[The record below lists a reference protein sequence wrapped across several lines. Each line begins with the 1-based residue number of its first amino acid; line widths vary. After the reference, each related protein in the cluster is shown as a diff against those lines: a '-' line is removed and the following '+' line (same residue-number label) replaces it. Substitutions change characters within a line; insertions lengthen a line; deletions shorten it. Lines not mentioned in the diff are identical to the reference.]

1 MKTMKLIALLTVG
14 LALATSRSFAA
25 TAETN
30 HLWKAGVASAVITPQ
45 TNMWMA
51 GYAARKSP
59 SHGTAQDLFA
69 KALALEDEKGK
80 RLVIVTMDI
89 IGVRPWLRQFVEK
102 HAAER
107 HKLPPECLVM
117 NASHTHCGPEYREIK
132 EGEKTEGHYTAFL
145 QARLA
150 RIVDEA
156 IKKLA
161 PAQLSQAHA
170 RCGFAM
176 NRRRNYELPAT
187 DPNSKKAPNPDGP
200 VDHNVPVLMVQSPG
214 TNLCAVLFSY
224 ACHNT
229 TLSSTSMTNNVPR
242 YEFNGDYAGF
252 AQETLQAGRP
262 GLTAMFM
269 EGCGADQNPY
279 PRHYM
284 IPYVKPLE
292 FAQQHGRTLA
302 FAVEAAMAAHVRP
315 VRGPIRSALEYV
327 TLERETLKPSPT
339 VPKSGGKPVGV
350 PPSSGVAPAKAG
362 TPAPVDAKRVA
373 ETTRTRQYPVQVI
386 RFGDDLTLVTL
397 GAEVVVDYSLR
408 LKRELA
414 GKAVVWVAGYSND
427 YGGYIP
433 SLRVLKEGGYEAPD
447 YKPDIEERIV
457 GKVLELEK
465 RLRSP

>member
-1 MKTMKLIALLTVG
+1 MKPIALLILTLLLG
-14 LALATSRSFAA
+14 ASRSFGA
-25 TAETN
+25 TDDTN
-30 HLWKAGVASAVITPQ
+30 YPWKAGVASTVITPQ

-69 KALALEDEKGK
+69 KALALEDEKGT

-102 HAAER
+102 HVAER

-132 EGEKTEGHYTAFL
+132 EGEKAAGHYTAFL
-145 QARLA
+145 QERLA
-150 RIVDEA
+150 HIVDEA
-156 IKKLA
+156 ISKLA

-176 NRRRNYELPAT
+176 NRRLNYALPKT
-187 DPNSKKAPNPDGP
+187 DPNSKRAPNPDGP

-229 TLSSTSMTNNVPR
+229 TLSSVSMTNNVPR
-242 YEFNGDYAGF
+242 YEFTGDYAGY
-252 AQETLQAGRP
+252 AQETLQNGRP
-262 GLTAMFM
+262 GVTAMFM
-269 EGCGADQNPY
+269 QGCGADQNPY

-284 IPYVKPLE
+284 VPYVKPLE

-302 FAVEAAMAAHVRP
+302 YAVEAAMAAHVRP

-327 TLERETLKPSPT
+327 TLEREKKDPKKDAPS
-339 VPKSGGKPVGV
+339 
-350 PPSSGVAPAKAG
+350 
-362 TPAPVDAKRVA
+362 
-373 ETTRTRQYPVQVI
+373 RQYPVQVI
-386 RFGDDLTLVTL
+386 RLGDDLTLATL
-397 GAEVVVDYSLR
+397 GSEVVVDYSLR

-457 GKVLELEK
+457 GKVHELYD
-465 RLRSP
+465 RLNR

>member
-1 MKTMKLIALLTVG
+1 MRFILLLVIG
-14 LALATSRSFAA
+14 LALCASRSFAA
-25 TAETN
+25 TVETN
-30 HLWKAGVASAVITPQ
+30 YLWKAGVASAVITPQ

-51 GYAARKSP
+51 GYGARKSP

-69 KALALEDEKGK
+69 KALALEDEKGA
-80 RLVIVTMDI
+80 RLVVITMDI

-107 HKLPPECLVM
+107 HKLPPGCLVM

-132 EGEKTEGHYTAFL
+132 EGEKTEGHYSAFL
-145 QARLA
+145 RERLT
-150 RIVDEA
+150 RIVDKA
-156 IKKLA
+156 ISKLA
-161 PAQLSQAHA
+161 PAQISQAHA

-187 DPNSKKAPNPDGP
+187 DPNSKRAPNPDGP

-214 TNLCAVLFSY
+214 TNLSAVLFSY

-229 TLSSTSMTNNVPR
+229 TLSSTSMTNNIPR

-252 AQETLQAGRP
+252 AQETLQTGRP

-315 VRGPIRSALEYV
+315 VRGPIRAALEYV
-327 TLERETLKPSPT
+327 TLEREKPKPSAT
-339 VPKSGGKPVGV
+339 TPKSSGKTVGV
-350 PPSSGVAPAKAG
+350 PPSGGTAPAKAG
-362 TPAPVDAKRVA
+362 TPTKEVKPVVDAPPG
-373 ETTRTRQYPVQVI
+373 RQYPVQVI
-386 RFGDDLTLVTL
+386 RLGDDMTLVTL

-457 GKVLELEK
+457 GKVHELYN
-465 RLRSP
+465 RLSR

>member
-1 MKTMKLIALLTVG
+1 MKIILLLVIG
-14 LALATSRSFAA
+14 LVLGVAQSFAA
-25 TAETN
+25 IAETN
-30 HLWKAGVASAVITPQ
+30 YLWKAGVASIVITPQ
-45 TNMWMA
+45 TNMWMS

-69 KALALEDEKGK
+69 KALALEDEKGA
-80 RLVIVTMDI
+80 RLVIITMDI

-132 EGEKTEGHYTAFL
+132 EGEKTEGHYSAFL
-145 QARLA
+145 RERLT

-156 IKKLA
+156 INKLA
-161 PAQLSQAHA
+161 PARLSQAHA

-187 DPNSKKAPNPDGP
+187 DPNAKKAPNPDGP

-229 TLSSTSMTNNVPR
+229 TLSSTSMTNNIPR

-252 AQETLQAGRP
+252 AQETLQNGRP

-269 EGCGADQNPY
+269 QGCGADQNPY

-284 IPYVKPLE
+284 VPYVKPLE

-302 FAVEAAMAAHVRP
+302 FAVEAAMAAHVRV
-315 VRGPIRSALEYV
+315 VRGPIRAAFDYV
-327 TLERETLKPSPT
+327 TLEREKPKPSAT
-339 VPKSGGKPVGV
+339 TPKSGRKPVGV
-350 PPSSGVAPAKAG
+350 PPSGGAAPAKAG
-362 TPAPVDAKRVA
+362 TPTPAKARPVA
-373 ETTRTRQYPVQVI
+373 ETPAGRQYPVQVI
-386 RFGDDLTLVTL
+386 RLGDDITLAAL

-457 GKVLELEK
+457 GKVRELYG
-465 RLRSP
+465 RLNH

>member
-1 MKTMKLIALLTVG
+1 MKLILLSIVALVLCTNH
-14 LALATSRSFAA
+14 SFAA

-30 HLWKAGVASAVITPQ
+30 YLWKAGVASAVITPQ

-80 RLVIVTMDI
+80 RLVIITMDI

-132 EGEKTEGHYTAFL
+132 EGEKTEGHYSAFL
-145 QARLA
+145 RERLT

-156 IKKLA
+156 IGKLA

-229 TLSSTSMTNNVPR
+229 TLSSTSMTNNVQR

-252 AQETLQAGRP
+252 AQETLQTGRP

-284 IPYVKPLE
+284 VSYVKPLE

-315 VRGPIRSALEYV
+315 VRGPIRAAFDYV
-327 TLERETLKPSPT
+327 TLEREQKD
-339 VPKSGGKPVGV
+339 PKKPV
-350 PPSSGVAPAKAG
+350 PA
-362 TPAPVDAKRVA
+362 RN
-373 ETTRTRQYPVQVI
+373 YPVQVI
-386 RFGDDLTLVTL
+386 HLGDDLTMVTL

-447 YKPDIEERIV
+447 YKPDIEERIAS
-457 GKVLELEK
+457 KVLELEK

>member
-1 MKTMKLIALLTVG
+1 MNTARFISLLTVG
-14 LALATSRSFAA
+14 LALCANQGFAA
-25 TAETN
+25 TVETN
-30 HLWKAGVASAVITPQ
+30 YLWKAGVASAVITPQ
-45 TNMWMA
+45 TNMWMS

-89 IGVRPWLRQFVEK
+89 IGVRPWLRQLVEK

-132 EGEKTEGHYTAFL
+132 EGEKTAGHYTAFL
-145 QARLA
+145 QERLA

-156 IKKLA
+156 ISKLA
-161 PAQLSQAHA
+161 PARLSQAHA

-176 NRRRNYELPAT
+176 NRRLNYALPKT
-187 DPNSKKAPNPDGP
+187 DPNSKRAPNPDGP

-315 VRGPIRSALEYV
+315 VRGPIRGALEYV
-327 TLERETLKPSPT
+327 TLEREQKD
-339 VPKSGGKPVGV
+339 PKKPV
-350 PPSSGVAPAKAG
+350 PS
-362 TPAPVDAKRVA
+362 RN
-373 ETTRTRQYPVQVI
+373 YPVQVI
-386 RFGDDLTLVTL
+386 RLGDDLTMVTL

-457 GKVLELEK
+457 GKVRELHE
-465 RLRSP
+465 RLNR

>member
-1 MKTMKLIALLTVG
+1 MNAAKFIALLVV
-14 LALATSRSFAA
+14 ALVLGASRSFAA
-25 TAETN
+25 TADTN
-30 HLWKAGVASAVITPQ
+30 YLWKAGVASAVITPQ
-45 TNMWMA
+45 TNMWMS
-51 GYAARKSP
+51 GYGARKSP

-69 KALALEDEKGK
+69 KALALEDEKGT

-132 EGEKTEGHYTAFL
+132 EGEKTAGHYTAFL
-145 QARLA
+145 QERLA

-156 IKKLA
+156 ISKLA

-176 NRRRNYELPAT
+176 NRRLNYALPKT

-214 TNLCAVLFSY
+214 TNLFAVLFSY

-229 TLSSTSMTNNVPR
+229 TLASVSMTNNVPR
-242 YEFNGDYAGF
+242 YEFTGDYAGY
-252 AQETLQAGRP
+252 AQKTLQAGRP

-269 EGCGADQNPY
+269 EGCGADQNHY

-302 FAVEAAMAAHVRP
+302 YAVEAAMATHVRP

-327 TLERETLKPSPT
+327 TLEREQKDPKKASPS
-339 VPKSGGKPVGV
+339 
-350 PPSSGVAPAKAG
+350 
-362 TPAPVDAKRVA
+362 
-373 ETTRTRQYPVQVI
+373 RQYPVQVI

-408 LKRELA
+408 LKRDLA
-414 GKAVVWVAGYSND
+414 GKAVVWVAGYSNE

-433 SLRVLKEGGYEAPD
+433 SLRVLKESGYEAPD

-457 GKVLELEK
+457 GKVRELHD
-465 RLRSP
+465 RLNR

>member
-1 MKTMKLIALLTVG
+1 MKLIALWVVG
-14 LALATSRSFAA
+14 LGLVASRSLGATAA
-25 TAETN
+25 TN
-30 HLWKAGVASAVITPQ
+30 YLWKAGVASAVITPQ

-69 KALALEDEKGK
+69 KALALEDEEGT
-80 RLVIVTMDI
+80 RLVIITMDL

-107 HKLPPECLVM
+107 HKLPPERLLM

-132 EGEKTEGHYTAFL
+132 EGENAAGHYTAFL
-145 QARLA
+145 QERLA
-150 RIVDEA
+150 RIIDEA
-156 IKKLA
+156 VGRLA
-161 PAQLSQAHA
+161 PAQLSQARA

-176 NRRRNYELPAT
+176 NRRRNYQLPAT
-187 DPNSKKAPNPDGP
+187 DPNAKKAPNPDGP

-229 TLSSTSMTNNVPR
+229 TLSSVSMTNNIPR

-252 AQETLQAGRP
+252 AQETLQNGRA

-269 EGCGADQNPY
+269 AGCGADQNPY

-284 IPYVKPLE
+284 VPYVRPLE
-292 FAQQHGRTLA
+292 FAQHHGRTLA
-302 FAVEAAMAAHVRP
+302 YAVEAAMAAHVRP
-315 VRGPIRSALEYV
+315 VRGPIRAALEHV
-327 TLERETLKPSPT
+327 TLERVQKDPKRP
-339 VPKSGGKPVGV
+339 VP
-350 PPSSGVAPAKAG
+350 A
-362 TPAPVDAKRVA
+362 RN
-373 ETTRTRQYPVQVI
+373 YPVQVI
-386 RFGDDLTLVTL
+386 RFGDDLTLVAL

-414 GKAVVWVAGYSND
+414 GKGVVWVAGYSND

-457 GKVLELEK
+457 SKVRELES
-465 RLRSP
+465 RLRAR

>member
-1 MKTMKLIALLTVG
+1 
-14 LALATSRSFAA
+14 
-25 TAETN
+25 
-30 HLWKAGVASAVITPQ
+30 
-45 TNMWMA
+45 MWMA

-69 KALALEDEKGK
+69 KALALEDEKGA
-80 RLVIVTMDI
+80 RLVIVTMDL
-89 IGVRPWLRQFVEK
+89 IGVRPWLRQFVER
-102 HAAER
+102 HAVER

-132 EGEKTEGHYTAFL
+132 EGEKTAGHYTAFL
-145 QARLA
+145 RERLVS
-150 RIVDEA
+150 IVDEA
-156 IKKLA
+156 ISKLA
-161 PAQLSQAHA
+161 PARLSQAHA

-176 NRRRNYELPAT
+176 NRRLNHALPKT

-269 EGCGADQNPY
+269 AGCGADQNPY

-284 IPYVKPLE
+284 VPYVKPLE
-292 FAQQHGRTLA
+292 FAQHHGRALA
-302 FAVEAAMAAHVRP
+302 YAVEAAMAAHVRP

-327 TLERETLKPSPT
+327 TLEREQKDPKKVSP
-339 VPKSGGKPVGV
+339 P
-350 PPSSGVAPAKAG
+350 
-362 TPAPVDAKRVA
+362 
-373 ETTRTRQYPVQVI
+373 RQYPVQVI

-457 GKVLELEK
+457 GKVRELHD
-465 RLRSP
+465 RLNR